1 MAKTARMKLLEL
13 MVLKQDISSVIEYI
27 GKKESFQFQ
36 TKLKDSSTSKKSEA
50 GESSEAGLSGG
61 MGGVQDSLD
70 AGEIPAYGAD
80 LDSHFYEGLKK
91 ACNEL
96 GYEKLNFDISSSTA
110 PKDSERKEAA
120 NLIAAFTDLEKR
132 LAEVNDEVY
141 KVRDAY
147 KEAMAFSNLQVSYSE
162 LEHLSFLAL
171 RIGKIP
177 SDKFEDLR
185 DSLEGAAVVVKLGD
199 DASHI
204 LVASSKKGRF
214 ALDAELKRH
223 NFVELEVPADFKGV
237 PESALKGLAQK
248 KDEAEAR
255 LAELNTEKA
264 NFAETHRAIFERLM
278 GSFAI
283 AVQIEDITRRLESTE
298 LVYRITGWIPEN
310 ETENYMKG
318 LDELTEGRIAI
329 RAYEPYEV
337 PSVMSGKEQVPVKLQ
352 HGKFVKSFER
362 MIFSYGSPVYGAID
376 PTPFVAV
383 FFTLLF
389 GIMFGDFGQGLFFVL
404 FGILMLC
411 NVIKVGGWNK
421 FAPIFMAIGV
431 SSSLMGLL
439 TGEFFGTET
448 VLEPFAEFVTGLFG
462 TPRAPILKLMPSA
475 DPKSIYVMFGV
486 FGVAVAIGFVI
497 NTCGLLLNIINNF
510 MRKKYAE
517 AIFGKNGI
525 AGSVF
530 FWYVIALVLRIVLA
544 KHSVAVYDIVII
556 AVSLFF
562 AAFAEPFERAMEGE
576 KPVFENGFGTYVIS
590 GVVEIIE
597 VISGYLSN
605 TISFVRVGAFALS
618 HAVLNFTI
626 LTLTEMV
633 GGQTTPGGILVLIA
647 GNALI
652 IVLEGMIVAIQV
664 IRLQYYEFFS
674 KFFHETGKEFK
685 PFRFEIQ

>member
-1 MAKTARMKLLEL
+1 MARTAEMTLLEL
-13 MVLKQDISSVIEYI
+13 MVLKDDISSVIEYI
-27 GKKESFQFQ
+27 GKNENFQFQ
-36 TKLKDSSTSKKSEA
+36 SKLKENSAGAACSAADDSSADALNIDSQFYDGLLKAYKELGFEDAAYDIKNCSAPRDEDRKKAADVIAAYTQLKTRLSEA
-50 GESSEAGLSGG
+50 TDEAT
-61 MGGVQDSLD
+61 
-70 AGEIPAYGAD
+70 
-80 LDSHFYEGLKK
+80 K
-91 ACNEL
+91 
-96 GYEKLNFDISSSTA
+96 
-110 PKDSERKEAA
+110 
-120 NLIAAFTDLEKR
+120 
-132 LAEVNDEVY
+132 VN
-141 KVRDAY
+141 DAY

-162 LEHLSFLAL
+162 LEHLSFLSL
-171 RIGKIP
+171 RIGRIP
-177 SDKFEDLR
+177 EDKFEDLKDR
-185 DSLEGAAVVVKLGD
+185 LEGSAVVIKLGN

-214 ALDAELKRH
+214 ALDAELKNH

-237 PESALKGLAQK
+237 PESALKGLEEK
-248 KDEAEAR
+248 KLQAEK
-255 LAELNTEKA
+255 LLEELNTEKA
-264 NFAETHRAIFERLM
+264 NFAETHRAQLEHLLGCFT
-278 GSFAI
+278 I
-283 AVQIEDITRRLESTE
+283 AVQIEDVTRRLESTE
-298 LVYRITGWIPEN
+298 LVYRITGWIPAS
-310 ETENYMKG
+310 ETESYMKG

-329 RAYEPYEV
+329 RAYEPFEV
-337 PSVMSGKEQVPVKLQ
+337 PSVISGKEQVPVKLE
-352 HGKFVKSFER
+352 HGKLVKSFER

-383 FFTLLF
+383 FFTILF

-404 FGILMLC
+404 FGILMAC
-411 NVIKVGGWNK
+411 KVIKVGVWNK

-431 SSSLMGLL
+431 SSSIMGLL

-462 TPRAPILKLMPSA
+462 KPHAPILHLMPSA

-510 MRKKYAE
+510 MRKRYAE

-525 AGSVF
+525 AGAVF
-530 FWYVIALVLRIVLA
+530 FWYVVALVLRIVLA
-544 KHSVAVYDIVII
+544 KHAVAAYDIIII

-562 AAFAEPFERAMEGE
+562 AAFAEPFERAMEGK
-576 KPVFENGFGTYVIS
+576 KPLFENGFGTYIIS
-590 GVVEIIE
+590 SLVEIIE

-605 TISFVRVGAFALS
+605 TVSFVRVGAFALS

-626 LTLTEMV
+626 LTLTNMV
-633 GGQTTPGGILVLIA
+633 GGPGSIGGIIVLIA

-685 PFRFEIQ
+685 PFRFEMK

>member
-1 MAKTARMKLLEL
+1 MAKTAQMKMLEL
-13 MVLKQDISSVIEYI
+13 MVLKQDISTVIEYI
-27 GKKESFQFQ
+27 GKKENFQFQ
-36 TKLKDSSTSKKSEA
+36 TKLKDKHASDSAENDD
-50 GESSEAGLSGG
+50 LS
-61 MGGVQDSLD
+61 DS
-70 AGEIPAYGAD
+70 AAYGSD
-80 LDSHFYEGLKK
+80 LDSHFYESLKR
-91 ACNEL
+91 AYTEL
-96 GYEKLNFDISSSTA
+96 GYEEQSFDLSKSNA
-110 PKDSERKEAA
+110 PGDLERKEAA
-120 NLIAAFTDLEKR
+120 DLIAAFNDLESRIK
-132 LAEVNDEVY
+132 EVNDEVY

-177 SDKFEDLR
+177 AENFEDLKE
-185 DSLEGAAVVVKLGD
+185 SLEGSAVVVKLGD

-223 NFVELEVPADFKGV
+223 NFVELEVPSDFKGV
-237 PESALKGLAQK
+237 PESALKGLAEK
-248 KDEAEAR
+248 KSETEAKLE
-255 LAELNTEKA
+255 ELKTEMA
-264 NFAETHRAIFERLM
+264 NFAETHKPLFQRLM

-283 AVQIEDITRRLESTE
+283 AVQIESVTKSLESTE
-298 LVYRITGWIPEN
+298 LVYRITGWIPSS

-337 PSVMSGKEQVPVKLQ
+337 PSVMSGKEQVPVKLK

-362 MIFSYGSPVYGAID
+362 MIFSYGSPMYGSID

-389 GIMFGDFGQGLFFVL
+389 GIMFGDCGQGLVFL
-404 FGILMLC
+404 IAGILMAC
-411 NVIKVGGWNK
+411 KVIKVGGWNK
-421 FAPIFMAIGV
+421 FAPIFMAIGI

-448 VLEPFAEFVTGLFG
+448 VLEPFAEWVTGLFG
-462 TPRAPILKLMPSA
+462 KPHAPILKLMPSA

-497 NTCGLLLNIINNF
+497 NTCGLILNIINNF
-510 MRKKYAE
+510 SRRKYAE

-525 AGSVF
+525 AGAVF

-544 KHSVAVYDIVII
+544 KHTIAIYDIIII
-556 AVSLFF
+556 AISLFF
-562 AAFAEPFERAMEGE
+562 AAFAEPFERALNGE
-576 KPVFENGFGTYVIS
+576 KPLFENGVGTYLIS
-590 GVVEIIE
+590 GLVEIIE

-626 LTLTEMV
+626 LTLTNMCGGQGSV
-633 GGQTTPGGILVLIA
+633 GGIIVLIA

-674 KFFHETGKEFK
+674 KFFHETGREFK
-685 PFRFEIQ
+685 PFRFELTGK

>member
-1 MAKTARMKLLEL
+1 MARTAEMKLLEL
-13 MVLKQDISSVIEYI
+13 MVLKDDISSVIEYI
-27 GKKESFQFQ
+27 GKSENFQFQ
-36 TKLKDSSTSKKSEA
+36 TKLKESVNNNSDERASDELNIDS
-50 GESSEAGLSGG
+50 
-61 MGGVQDSLD
+61 Q
-70 AGEIPAYGAD
+70 
-80 LDSHFYEGLKK
+80 FYEGLLKAYKELGFDEASYDIKNCSAPRDEDRKK
-91 ACNEL
+91 AA
-96 GYEKLNFDISSSTA
+96 D
-110 PKDSERKEAA
+110 
-120 NLIAAFTDLEKR
+120 LIAAYTQLKTRITEAAEE
-132 LAEVNDEVY
+132 LA
-141 KVRDAY
+141 KVSDAY

-162 LEHLSFLAL
+162 LEHLSFLSL
-171 RIGKIP
+171 RIGRIP
-177 SDKFEDLR
+177 EEQFEDLKDR
-185 DSLEGAAVVVKLGD
+185 LEGTAVVIRLGND
-199 DASHI
+199 SSHV

-214 ALDAELKRH
+214 ALDAELKNH
-223 NFVELEVPADFKGV
+223 NFVELEVPSDFKGV
-237 PESALKGLAQK
+237 PESALKGLEEK
-248 KDEAEAR
+248 KANSQSALD
-255 LAELNTEKA
+255 ELNVEKA
-264 NFAETHRAIFERLM
+264 NFAETHKAQLEQLL

-283 AVQIEDITRRLESTE
+283 AVQIEDITKRLESTE
-298 LVYRITGWIPEN
+298 LVYRITGWIPAS

-318 LDELTEGRIAI
+318 LDQLTESRIAI

-337 PSVMSGKEQVPVKLQ
+337 PAVMSGKEQVPVKLT
-352 HGKFVKSFER
+352 HGKLVKSFER

-383 FFTLLF
+383 FFTILF

-404 FGILMLC
+404 AGILMAC

-421 FAPIFMAIGV
+421 FAPIFMSIGV
-431 SSSLMGLL
+431 TSSIMGLL

-448 VLEPFAEFVTGLFG
+448 LLEPFAEWVTGLFG
-462 TPRAPILKLMPSA
+462 NPHAPIIKLMPSA

-517 AIFGKNGI
+517 ALFGKNGL
-525 AGSVF
+525 AGAVF
-530 FWYVIALVLRIVLA
+530 FWYVIVLIIRIVLT
-544 KHSVAVYDIVII
+544 KHSVAFYDIIII
-556 AVSLFF
+556 ALSLFF
-562 AAFAEPFERAMEGE
+562 AAFAEPFERAMNHE
-576 KPVFENGFGTYVIS
+576 KPLFENGFGTYVIS
-590 GVVEIIE
+590 SVVEIIE

-626 LTLTEMV
+626 LTLTNMV
-633 GGQTTPGGILVLIA
+633 GGPGSVGGIIVLIA

-685 PFRFEIQ
+685 PFKFELK